1 MNTRICIAVIIA
13 LLAAACQPSDNTE
26 ATLQPPPT
34 VTIGQSISGALSA
47 ENVSVGNS
55 AAVANPATA
64 VASSIRTTAT
74 PDYSACPST
83 AFEARL
89 QTSPPDREAAVDAIL
104 SYLNAGGSPEDLLQD
119 MDMLWDAVGE
129 TGYLRN
135 TDDLTGEGSVDITL
149 GYTAPDGIGTLLIIG
164 CEDGRFVSHYETTT
178 ATSEPP
184 EIVWLEDMNNALPAE
199 VVFSSRVCREAELC
213 EYATQLLSWNAQLG
227 RFVNLLDDNLISLE
241 PPSVQ
246 DMDNDDVAELVVNM
260 TSNGTS
266 ATGPLRTGVNI
277 YDWDGSSYTLSI
289 IQLNSPRYR
298 IQVVHQGDRAF
309 SRQNWEEAARLYQ
322 LAMSSED
329 LRYWFNDGPET
340 VMSYALYRL
349 ILAQAVTNDPALPET
364 ITRLNLDFAVTE
376 ETPLEAQPVFVTMAY
391 TFLNTLQDTADLHS
405 ACEDVLDIVES
416 DETALALLNRYG
428 DRSPQYTA
436 LDLCPF

>member
-1 MNTRICIAVIIA
+1 MSTRFLIVVIIA
-13 LLAAACQPSDNTE
+13 LLTAACQPSDTTE
-26 ATLQPPPT
+26 ATLPPLPT
-34 VTIGQSISGALSA
+34 VTVGQSVSGALSA
-47 ENVSVGNS
+47 ENVSVGS
-55 AAVANPATA
+55 GAAVSNPATA
-64 VASSIRTTAT
+64 VASSVQTTAT

-89 QTSPPDREAAVDAIL
+89 QANPPDREAAVDAIL
-104 SYLNAGGSPEDLLQD
+104 SYLNAGGSPEDLFQD
-119 MDMLWDAVGE
+119 MDTVWDAVGE
-129 TGYLRN
+129 TGYMRN
-135 TDDLTGEGSVDITL
+135 SDDLTGEGSVDIAL

-178 ATSEPP
+178 VSEEPP
-184 EIVWLEDMNNALPAE
+184 EIVWLEDVNNTPPAE

-213 EYATQLLSWNAQLG
+213 EYATQLLSWNARLG
-227 RFVNLLDDNLISLE
+227 RFVNLLDDNLISLQ

-246 DMDNDDVAELVVNM
+246 DMDNDDVAELVINM

-277 YDWDGSSYTLSI
+277 YDWDGASYTLSI

-309 SRQNWEEAARLYQ
+309 SQQNWEEAARLYE
-322 LAMSSED
+322 LALSNED

-340 VMSYALYRL
+340 VVSYAFYRL
-349 ILAQAVTNDPALPET
+349 ILAQAVINDPALPET

-376 ETPLEAQPVFVTMAY
+376 EEPLEDQPVFVTMAY

-405 ACEDVLDIVES
+405 ACEDVLDVVEG
-416 DETALALLNRYG
+416 DETALELLNRYG